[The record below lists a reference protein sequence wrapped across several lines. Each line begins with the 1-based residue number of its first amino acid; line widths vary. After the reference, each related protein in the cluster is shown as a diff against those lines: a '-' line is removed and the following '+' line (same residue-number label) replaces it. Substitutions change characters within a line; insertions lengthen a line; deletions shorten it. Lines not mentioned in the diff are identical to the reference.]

1 LYADGNIC
9 VTESTKFL
17 RLQLTEGDINHL
29 LSFKKFLD
37 SDHKICHVR
46 DHVYVTK
53 DGKKYP
59 TKDMTYISIGSI
71 KMCDDLIKL
80 GCVPNKSLKLKFPTT
95 EQVPNELMM
104 HFIRGYFDGDGCIS
118 KSIRKNRNNS
128 VEYRFS
134 LLGTEEFLMEVKKYL
149 ELNGASISEVKKYKN
164 QSISTI
170 FKSGNYEI
178 IKLGMIIYK
187 KSNVFLPR
195 KKLLFLECLTHVN
208 SKIQN
213 KTAKFKDLK
222 EFKWIE

>member
-1 LYADGNIC
+1 
-9 VTESTKFL
+9 
-17 RLQLTEGDINHL
+17 
-29 LSFKKFLD
+29 
-37 SDHKICHVR
+37 
-46 DHVYVTK
+46 
-53 DGKKYP
+53 
-59 TKDMTYISIGSI
+59 
-71 KMCDDLIKL
+71 
-80 GCVPNKSLKLKFPTT
+80 VPNKSLKLKFPTT

-178 IKLGMIIYK
+178 